1 MTLSNLHPADALL
14 ALKAQ
19 IAELE
24 ARAKVEHA
32 RLVAM
37 GPGAH
42 AGDLANANVIV
53 ADRATVDWKTVAETL
68 RPSLRYP
75 RDKWTPGMAEMV
87 DGLTAVKTVTTVRV
101 NAKPA
106 A

>member
-1 MTLSNLHPADALL
+1 MISNLHPADALL

-24 ARAKVEHA
+24 ARADIERD
-32 RLVAM
+32 RLIEM
-37 GPGAH
+37 GAGH
-42 AGDLANANVIV
+42 HDGDLARANVILSNP
-53 ADRATVDWKTVAETL
+53 ARVDWKGIAETL
-68 RPSLRYP
+68 KPSLRFP
-75 RDKWTPGMAEMV
+75 RDKWSDQIIEMV
-87 DGLTAVKTVTTVRV
+87 DGHTTTKPVTTVRV

>member
-1 MTLSNLHPADALL
+1 MLSNLHPADALL

-24 ARAKVEHA
+24 ALAKIEHA

-37 GPGAH
+37 GAGH
-42 AGDLANANVIV
+42 HDGDLARANVIV
-53 ADRATVDWKTVAETL
+53 ADYSRVDWKGIAETL
-68 RPSLRYP
+68 KPSLRFP
-75 RDKWTPGMAEMV
+75 RDKWSEQIVEMV
-87 DGLTAVKTVTTVRV
+87 DGHTATKSQTTVRV

>member
-1 MTLSNLHPADALL
+1 MLSNLHPADALL

-24 ARAKVEHA
+24 ARAEIERQ
-32 RLVAM
+32 RLIEM
-37 GPGAH
+37 GAGH
-42 AGDLANANVIV
+42 HDGDLARANVIV
-53 ADRATVDWKTVAETL
+53 ADYTRIDWKGIAETL
-68 RPSLRYP
+68 KPSLRFP
-75 RDKWTPGMAEMV
+75 RDKWSDQMVEMV
-87 DGLTAVKTVTTVRV
+87 DGKTTVKPQTTVKV